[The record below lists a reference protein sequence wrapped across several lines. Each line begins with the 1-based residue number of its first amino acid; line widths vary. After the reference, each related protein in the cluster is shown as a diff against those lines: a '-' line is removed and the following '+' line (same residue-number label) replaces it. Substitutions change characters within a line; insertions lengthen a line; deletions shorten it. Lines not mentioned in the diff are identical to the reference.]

1 MITVYA
7 DVLFAVNFFMD
18 LLLIKMTSLFIHKKT
33 KKIRTAFAAVI
44 GGLPATFIFFVNLS
58 FFTSAVIN
66 IAISTAMIF
75 TAFGFE
81 NKKAFARTFVI
92 FYVVTF
98 LCGGVIFLL
107 FINGKAF
114 ISNGSVYFDES
125 VRMLIFGAVA
135 AYYVVKTLS
144 ALIKKIRRQYASY
157 AVVSM
162 YLGKN
167 SVSFTA
173 ITDTGN
179 VLTEPLSGLPVC
191 IVQKKIFDKLIKNET
206 PLLRLIPYKT
216 IDKPCGAMLGFKPE
230 RTVINDSEGKKI
242 ECECFVA
249 ATNIK
254 ISSEA
259 DGLISPLMISRENT
273 AEERI

>member
-7 DVLFAVNFFMD
+7 DLLFAVNFFMD
-18 LLLIKMTSLFIHKKT
+18 LLLIKMTSLLIR
-33 KKIRTAFAAVI
+33 KKIKKFRTALAAVI
-44 GGLPATFIFFVNLS
+44 GSLPAAFVFFANLS
-58 FFTSAVIN
+58 FFTSVITN
-66 IAISTAMIF
+66 VIISAAMVF
-75 TAFGFE
+75 TAFGFDS
-81 NKKAFARTFVI
+81 KKAFLRTFLV
-92 FYVVTF
+92 FYTVTF

-107 FINGKAF
+107 FMNGKAF

-125 VRMLIFGAVA
+125 VRTLIFGAAA
-135 AYYVVKTLS
+135 AYYVVKVLS
-144 ALIKKIRRQYASY
+144 VFIKKVRQQYASY
-157 AVVSM
+157 AKVNM

-179 VLTEPLSGLPVC
+179 ILTEPLSGLPVC
-191 IVQKKIFDKLIKNET
+191 IVQKKIFDNLIKNET
-206 PLLRLIPYKT
+206 PPLRLIPYKT
-216 IDKPCGAMLGFKPE
+216 IDKPCGAMLGFKPR
-230 RTVINDSEGKKI
+230 RTVINDREGKKI

-254 ISSEA
+254 INSEA
-259 DGLISPLMISRENT
+259 DGLISPLMISRENA